1 MNNLKPYKSHIP
13 YTKHQITNEDIKSVE
28 KILKSNFL
36 TTGPQNNIF
45 EENFSRFIGTKYA
58 ATCANGTAALHLL
71 AMNVKLKSNSKSNF
85 ITSPLTFV
93 ADANCARYVG
103 ASLKFADIDPDTWN
117 MSIDS
122 TIKLIDKNT
131 VAIVITHYAGLPAD
145 IHKLKKICKEND
157 IFLIEDACHAPG
169 AKLNNKVVGSFGDA
183 SIYSLHP
190 AKHIAA
196 GEGGVICSNSKSLI
210 EEVKV
215 LRNHGLDSWQKRKG
229 LIYDISKMGFNLRMS
244 DIEAG
249 LANSQLKRIEQS
261 LDKRQKIADRYYKNL
276 DTNFIEMQHIDKKR
290 THAYHLFP
298 ILIRKP
304 HTREG
309 FINHMRELNIGVTIH
324 YPLINEMSAFK
335 KFPGKTPIAKDIG
348 SRIVSIP
355 MYPNLSVKEQEFVI
369 EAVNGYFK

>member
-1 MNNLKPYKSHIP
+1 MSKLKPFKSHIP
-13 YTKHQITNEDIKSVE
+13 YTKHYITENDIKSVE

-36 TTGPQNNIF
+36 TTGPQNDIF
-45 EENFSRFIGTKYA
+45 EENFSNFIGSKYA

-71 AMNVKLKSNSKSNF
+71 AMNVKLKSKSKSNF

-103 ASLKFADIDPDTWN
+103 AGVKFADIDRKTWN
-117 MSIDS
+117 ISVDSIFN
-122 TIKLIDKNT
+122 LIDKDT
-131 VAIVITHYAGLPAD
+131 VAIVVTHYAGLPAD
-145 IHKLKKICKEND
+145 IHKLKKVSKEQG

-169 AKLNNKVVGSFGDA
+169 AKLNNKIVGTFGDA

-196 GEGGVICSNSKSLI
+196 GEGGVICSDNKSLI
-210 EEVKV
+210 DEVKV
-215 LRNHGLDSWQKRKG
+215 LRNHGLESWQKRKG
-229 LIYDISKMGFNLRMS
+229 LLYDISKLGFNLRMS

-249 LANSQLKRIEQS
+249 LADSQLKRINQS
-261 LDKRQKIADRYYKNL
+261 LNKRQKIANRYIKNL
-276 DTNFIEMQHIDKKR
+276 DTSFIELQYVDKNR

-298 ILIRKP
+298 ILIKEP
-304 HTREG
+304 FTREG
-309 FINHMRELNIGVTIH
+309 FIAYMRGLNIGVTIH

-348 SRIVSIP
+348 SRIVSLP

>member
-1 MNNLKPYKSHIP
+1 MSNLKPYKSHIP

-45 EENFSRFIGTKYA
+45 KENFSRFIGTKYA

-71 AMNVKLKSNSKSNF
+71 AMNVKLTSKSKSNF

-103 ASLKFADIDPDTWN
+103 ASLKFADIDRETWN

-122 TIKLIDKNT
+122 TIELIDKNT

-196 GEGGVICSNSKSLI
+196 GEG
-210 EEVKV
+210 E
-215 LRNHGLDSWQKRKG
+215 
-229 LIYDISKMGFNLRMS
+229 
-244 DIEAG
+244 
-249 LANSQLKRIEQS
+249 
-261 LDKRQKIADRYYKNL
+261 
-276 DTNFIEMQHIDKKR
+276 
-290 THAYHLFP
+290 
-298 ILIRKP
+298 
-304 HTREG
+304 
-309 FINHMRELNIGVTIH
+309 
-324 YPLINEMSAFK
+324 
-335 KFPGKTPIAKDIG
+335 
-348 SRIVSIP
+348 
-355 MYPNLSVKEQEFVI
+355 
-369 EAVNGYFK
+369 